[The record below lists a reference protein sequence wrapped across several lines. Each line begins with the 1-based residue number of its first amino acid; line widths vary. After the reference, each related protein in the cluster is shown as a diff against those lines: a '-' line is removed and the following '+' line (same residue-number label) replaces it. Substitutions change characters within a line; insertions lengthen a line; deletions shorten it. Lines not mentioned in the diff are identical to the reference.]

1 MKNKFWRDLYKKLQ
15 DIATT
20 FFFFFFIFDRPS
32 FSDFAI
38 REFRTKRNY

>member
-15 DIATT
+15 DTATI
-20 FFFFFFIFDRPS
+20 FFFFIFDRPS